1 LKALRKSSS
10 RHVVKTNYQEVFS
23 MKKHLWVS
31 LLAGAGIFA
40 ACESLNGPQ
49 AVDDSLALEES
60 FDISALESETG
71 ILKSAGVNAD
81 EANAF
86 FVLRWSE
93 PPQRVESDATVKGHA
108 AAVAYEEPTT
118 LRDRNAW
125 GLDMGTVAVLIGQDK
140 FDLPKLES
148 TLFGVR
154 YGMFGKP
161 REGGKRGPHDGMN
174 GPRNGLGGPKGGG
187 RGGFGGPNGDKPV
200 IVNIP
205 FVAGGAYQFEVSGS
219 DKVAAMKLAIQ
230 APAALVKITGL
241 TDKQEI
247 DATQDLTVTW
257 DGDANANNMVL
268 VLAPA
273 RKRGRFN
280 GGQPV
285 QPIFQSVDAAAG
297 SYTIAAQTL
306 QDLISQ
312 SNAKALNVHVAQGN
326 LNEITDAN
334 LGKILVS
341 AGTDDRVLLT
351 VK

>member
-1 LKALRKSSS
+1 
-10 RHVVKTNYQEVFS
+10 

-31 LLAGAGIFA
+31 LLAFAGIFA

-49 AVDDSLALEES
+49 AVDDSSALEES
-60 FDISALESETG
+60 FEISALESETG

-86 FVLRWSE
+86 FVLRWRV
-93 PPQRVESDATVKGHA
+93 PPQRVESDAAVKGHA
-108 AAVAYEEPTT
+108 SAVAYEEPTT
-118 LRDRNAW
+118 LRDRNAL

-140 FDLPKLES
+140 FELPKLES

-161 REGGKRGPHDGMN
+161 HGGKRGPHGGMKDPK
-174 GPRNGLGGPKGGG
+174 GGLGGP
-187 RGGFGGPNGDKPV
+187 RGGSRGGLGGPNGDKPV

-205 FVAGGAYQFEVSGS
+205 FVAGGAYQFDVSGS
-219 DKVAAMKLAIQ
+219 DKIAAMKLAVQ

-257 DGDANANNMVL
+257 EGDANANNMVL

-273 RKRGRFN
+273 MKRGRF

-285 QPIFQSVDAAAG
+285 QPVFQSVDAAAG

-306 QDLISQ
+306 QDVVSQ
-312 SNAKALNVHVAQGN
+312 SNARALSVHLAQGN
-326 LNEITDAN
+326 MNEINDTN
-334 LGKILVS
+334 LGRILVS
-341 AGTDDRVLLT
+341 AGTDDRVLLI

>member
-1 LKALRKSSS
+1 
-10 RHVVKTNYQEVFS
+10 

-60 FDISALESETG
+60 FEISALESETG

-81 EANAF
+81 IANAF

-93 PPQRVESDATVKGHA
+93 PPQRFESDATVKGHA
-108 AAVAYEEPTT
+108 SAVAYEKPTT
-118 LRDRNAW
+118 LRDRSAL
-125 GLDMGTVAVLIGQDK
+125 GLDMGSVAVLSGQDK
-140 FDLPKLES
+140 FDLSKFEN

-161 REGGKRGPHDGMN
+161 HGGKRGPHGGMN
-174 GPRNGLGGPKGGG
+174 GPNGGLGGPKGGG

-200 IVNIP
+200 MVNIP
-205 FVAGGAYQFEVSGS
+205 FVASGTYQFDVSGS
-219 DKVAAMKLAIQ
+219 DKVAAMNLAIQ

-273 RKRGRFN
+273 MKRGRFG

-285 QPIFQSVDAAAG
+285 QPIFQPVDAADG
-297 SYTIAAQTL
+297 SFTIAAQTL
-306 QDLISQ
+306 QDLLSQ
-312 SNAKALNVHVAQGN
+312 SNAKAFSVHLAQGN

-341 AGTDDRVLLT
+341 AGTDDRILLT